1 MPNAAIRAGGTDLVL
16 PPQEIANQLRSIVQ
30 WPRAPIVED
39 ADETPPSTIR
49 GIIQQISTH
58 TGMDFSNY
66 KDATITRQIMRRM
79 AAMQIPSLEA
89 YGEYIGKRRQEL
101 NELASNFLICVTSF
115 FPRPRILRRLA
126 QGTARTAQE
135 QAPR

>member
-1 MPNAAIRAGGTDLVL
+1 
-16 PPQEIANQLRSIVQ
+16 
-30 WPRAPIVED
+30 
-39 ADETPPSTIR
+39 
-49 GIIQQISTH
+49 
-58 TGMDFSNY
+58 MDFSNY

-115 FPRPRILRRLA
+115 FRDPESFDALRKELRELKKRTRLLEQENEVLRRAAAYLS
-126 QGTARTAQE
+126 
-135 QAPR
+135 QANLPGKGSTRS